1 MNIVSSDV
9 AFKIPSELERQQ
21 IMIILGVPRVMPRVT
36 VYQKNEA
43 HSRYHDRTNKDS
55 RA

>member
-9 AFKIPSELERQQ
+9 SFKIPSELERQQ
-21 IMIILGVPRVMPRVT
+21 NMIILGFPRVRQRVT

-43 HSRYHDRTNKDS
+43 QSRYHDRTNKDS
-55 RA
+55 